1 MASAAADRPD
11 LGALRRVTDRL
22 DFVRI
27 LLVEDDTSIAAA
39 IAATLRGRAHAVDQ
53 VADGVAAD
61 AALQEVDYELVILD
75 LGLPR
80 LDGSEVLRLLRGR
93 QTAVPVLVITAR
105 DGLDERVRVLD
116 LGADDYL
123 VKPFAL
129 AEFEARVRALLRR
142 AVSGGTNLL
151 TLGRLRLDLP
161 GRRAWVGDEALG
173 LTAREFGLLEALA
186 ARVNRVTS
194 RAQLVDA
201 LCEWDQNLTGNG
213 LDIAVHRVRRKL
225 KGSGAQIR
233 TIRGLG
239 FLLEEAPHV

>member
-1 MASAAADRPD
+1 M
-11 LGALRRVTDRL
+11 
-22 DFVRI
+22 RI

-39 IAATLRGRAHAVDQ
+39 IAATLRGHAHAVDQ
-53 VADGVAAD
+53 VTDGILADL
-61 AALQEVDYELVILD
+61 ALKDVDYDLVILD

-80 LDGSEVLRLLRGR
+80 MDGAEVLRLLRSR
-93 QTAVPVLVITAR
+93 HVSVPVLVITAR

-129 AEFEARVRALLRR
+129 AEFEARIRALLRR
-142 AVSGGTNLL
+142 SVTGGASLL
-151 TLGRLRLDLP
+151 SVGRLRLDLP
-161 GRRAWVGDEALG
+161 GHRAWVDEQPLV
-173 LTAREFGLLEALA
+173 LTAREFGLIEALA

-194 RAQLVDA
+194 RDQLVEA
-201 LCEWDQNLTGNG
+201 LCEWDQTLTGNG

-225 KGSGAQIR
+225 KGSGASVR

-239 FLLEEAPHV
+239 YLLEEGDRD

>member
-1 MASAAADRPD
+1 M
-11 LGALRRVTDRL
+11 
-22 DFVRI
+22 RI

-39 IAATLRGRAHAVDQ
+39 IAATLRGNAHAVDQ
-53 VADGVAAD
+53 VADGAAAD

-80 LDGSEVLRLLRGR
+80 LDGAEVLRLLRGR
-93 QTAVPVLVITAR
+93 QAAVPVLVITAR

-116 LGADDYL
+116 LGADDYM

-151 TLGRLRLDLP
+151 TVGRLRLDLP
-161 GRRAWVGDEALG
+161 GRRAWVGEQPLP

-186 ARVNRVTS
+186 FRVNRVTN
-194 RAQLVDA
+194 RPQLVDA

-225 KGSGAQIR
+225 MGSGARIR

-239 FLLEEAPHV
+239 FLLEEEPHD